1 MRYLTNILVC
11 LIFLNCFYNYTQE
24 TSAFVK
30 DSLTEKSIPF
40 ASIYLKSG
48 DGAVTNEEGYFRLK
62 TNTLQEKDS
71 IYVSCMGYETLA
83 IPYSKFNDTIFYLK
97 PKTIELNTIILS
109 NKQLAVEDIVKKIQE
124 NTSEKYDLGLNKKKL
139 FFRETGQQKFNSLKV
154 KIKKTSIPILNQVF
168 WDSVLLKV
176 PRENDWYF
184 EFIGNLYGNY
194 TKEKQKLELL
204 KALDLQDKSKTEL
217 FKNFEKL
224 FDNILKKN
232 VKTNS
237 FFKVRS
243 GIIGGKVEAEDI
255 GIKDTLTKEQKIQK
269 RKDNYLKSRKGILT
283 NIISELFD
291 KEKLD
296 LMILNKSSKYKFIQ
310 TDFTYLGNTPVYI
323 IDFRPNGNADFKG
336 RIYVDADLLAL
347 IRLEYTNVQPIRD
360 FSMFGVYFKEDMRK
374 VVIQFKKMNTGK
386 YCLEYFD
393 YTTGFEGG
401 FDRPLVITEKNKIV
415 RGRNKQNQLKMDLN
429 ISNRNKQ
436 RYQLIVF
443 DTKKINENTFKD
455 FEETGKIL
463 PENKT
468 SYDPDFWKGYS
479 IIEPNEA
486 IKNLTIENQN

>member
-11 LIFLNCFYNYTQE
+11 LIFLNCLYNYTQE

-443 DTKKINENTFKD
+443 DTKKIDDNTFKN

-468 SYDPDFWKGYS
+468 AYDPDFWKGYS

>member
-1 MRYLTNILVC
+1 MRYLKNLLVY
-11 LIFLNCFYNYTQE
+11 LFFFNCFYNYTQE
-24 TSAFVK
+24 TTAFVK

-48 DGAVTNEEGYFRLK
+48 DGVVSNEEGYFRLK

-71 IYVSCMGYETLA
+71 IYISCMGFETLA

-97 PKTIELNTIILS
+97 PKAIELNTIILS
-109 NKQLAVEDIVKKIQE
+109 NKQLAVADIIKKIKE
-124 NTSEKYDLGLNKKKL
+124 NTSEKYELGLNKKKL
-139 FFRETGQQKFNSLKV
+139 FFRETGLQKFNSLKV
-154 KIKKTSIPILNQVF
+154 KIKKTSIPILNQIF

-176 PRENDWYF
+176 PRENNWYF

-194 TKEKQKLELL
+194 NKEKQKLELL
-204 KALDLQDKSKTEL
+204 KALNLQDKRKTEI
-217 FKNFEKL
+217 FKNIEKL
-224 FDNILKKN
+224 FDTILKDN

-255 GIKDTLTKEQKIQK
+255 GLEDTLSKEQKIQK
-269 RKDNYLKSRKGILT
+269 RKDSYLKSRKGVLV

-291 KEKLD
+291 KKELD
-296 LMILNKSSKYKFIQ
+296 LSILNKSSKYKFIQ

-323 IDFRPNGNADFKG
+323 IDFRPDGNADYKG
-336 RIYVDADLLAL
+336 RMYVDADLLVL
-347 IRLEYTNVQPIRD
+347 IRLEYTNVKPIRD
-360 FSMFGVYFKEDMRK
+360 FSMFGVYFKEDLRK
-374 VVIQFKKMNTGK
+374 VVIQFKKMKSGK
-386 YCLEYFD
+386 YCLEFFD

-401 FDRPLVITEKNKIV
+401 FDRPLVVTEKNKIV

-429 ISNRNKQ
+429 ISNRNSQ

-443 DTKKINENTFKD
+443 DTKKIDDNAFKN
-455 FEETGKIL
+455 FEETAEIL

-479 IIEPNEA
+479 IIEPNA
-486 IKNLTIENQN
+486 VIKNLTIENQN

>member
-83 IPYSKFNDTIFYLK
+83 IPYSKFNDSIFYLK
-97 PKTIELNTIILS
+97 PKAIELNTIILS

-401 FDRPLVITEKNKIV
+401 FDRPLVVTEKNKIV

-443 DTKKINENTFKD
+443 DTKKIDDNTFKN

-468 SYDPDFWKGYS
+468 AYDPDFWKGYS

>member
-1 MRYLTNILVC
+1 M
-11 LIFLNCFYNYTQE
+11 FFFNCFYNYTQE
-24 TSAFVK
+24 TTAFVK

-48 DGAVTNEEGYFRLK
+48 DGVVSNEDGYFRLK

-71 IYVSCMGYETLA
+71 IYISCMGFETLA

-97 PKTIELNTIILS
+97 PKAIELNTIILS
-109 NKQLAVEDIVKKIQE
+109 NKQLAVADIIKKIKE
-124 NTSEKYDLGLNKKKL
+124 NTSEKYELGLNKKKL

-154 KIKKTSIPILNQVF
+154 KIKKTSIPILNQIF

-291 KEKLD
+291 KEELD
-296 LMILNKSSKYKFIQ
+296 LVILTNHQNIN
-310 TDFTYLGNTPVYI
+310 L
-323 IDFRPNGNADFKG
+323 FK
-336 RIYVDADLLAL
+336 L
-347 IRLEYTNVQPIRD
+347 
-360 FSMFGVYFKEDMRK
+360 
-374 VVIQFKKMNTGK
+374 
-386 YCLEYFD
+386 
-393 YTTGFEGG
+393 
-401 FDRPLVITEKNKIV
+401 
-415 RGRNKQNQLKMDLN
+415 
-429 ISNRNKQ
+429 
-436 RYQLIVF
+436 
-443 DTKKINENTFKD
+443 
-455 FEETGKIL
+455 IL
-463 PENKT
+463 PT
-468 SYDPDFWKGYS
+468 
-479 IIEPNEA
+479 
-486 IKNLTIENQN
+486 

>member
-11 LIFLNCFYNYTQE
+11 LFFNCSYNYAQE

-40 ASIYLKSG
+40 ASIYIKSG

-62 TNTLQEKDS
+62 TDTLQEKDS

-83 IPYSKFNDTIFYLK
+83 IPYSKFNDSIFYLK

-184 EFIGNLYGNY
+184 EFIGNLYGDY

-291 KEKLD
+291 KEELD
-296 LMILNKSSKYKFIQ
+296 LVILNKSSKYKFIQ

-347 IRLEYTNVQPIRD
+347 IRLEYSNVQPIRD

-374 VVIQFKKMNTGK
+374 VVIQFKK
-386 YCLEYFD
+386 
-393 YTTGFEGG
+393 
-401 FDRPLVITEKNKIV
+401 
-415 RGRNKQNQLKMDLN
+415 
-429 ISNRNKQ
+429 
-436 RYQLIVF
+436 
-443 DTKKINENTFKD
+443 
-455 FEETGKIL
+455 
-463 PENKT
+463 
-468 SYDPDFWKGYS
+468 
-479 IIEPNEA
+479 
-486 IKNLTIENQN
+486 

>member
-1 MRYLTNILVC
+1 M
-11 LIFLNCFYNYTQE
+11 
-24 TSAFVK
+24 
-30 DSLTEKSIPF
+30 
-40 ASIYLKSG
+40 IYR
-48 DGAVTNEEGYFRLK
+48 T
-62 TNTLQEKDS
+62 
-71 IYVSCMGYETLA
+71 
-83 IPYSKFNDTIFYLK
+83 
-97 PKTIELNTIILS
+97 
-109 NKQLAVEDIVKKIQE
+109 
-124 NTSEKYDLGLNKKKL
+124 
-139 FFRETGQQKFNSLKV
+139 
-154 KIKKTSIPILNQVF
+154 
-168 WDSVLLKV
+168 
-176 PRENDWYF
+176 
-184 EFIGNLYGNY
+184 
-194 TKEKQKLELL
+194 
-204 KALDLQDKSKTEL
+204 KSKTEL

-291 KEKLD
+291 KEELD
-296 LMILNKSSKYKFIQ
+296 LVILNKSSKYKFIQ

-401 FDRPLVITEKNKIV
+401 FERPLVITEKNKIV

-443 DTKKINENTFKD
+443 DTKKIDDNTFKN

-468 SYDPDFWKGYS
+468 AYDPDFWKGYS

>member
-40 ASIYLKSG
+40 ASIYIKSG

-204 KALDLQDKSKTEL
+204 KALDLHDKSKTEL

-255 GIKDTLTKEQKIQK
+255 GLKDTLTNEQKIQK
-269 RKDNYLKSRKGILT
+269 RKDNYLKSRKGTLT
-283 NIISELFD
+283 NIISELFE
-291 KEKLD
+291 KEELD
-296 LMILNKSSKYKFIQ
+296 LIILNKSSKYKFIQ

-360 FSMFGVYFKEDMRK
+360 FSMFGVYFKEDLRK

-386 YCLEYFD
+386 YCLE
-393 YTTGFEGG
+393 
-401 FDRPLVITEKNKIV
+401 
-415 RGRNKQNQLKMDLN
+415 
-429 ISNRNKQ
+429 
-436 RYQLIVF
+436 
-443 DTKKINENTFKD
+443 
-455 FEETGKIL
+455 
-463 PENKT
+463 
-468 SYDPDFWKGYS
+468 
-479 IIEPNEA
+479 
-486 IKNLTIENQN
+486 

>member
-40 ASIYLKSG
+40 ASIYIKSG

-269 RKDNYLKSRKGILT
+269 KKDNYLKSRKGILT

-291 KEKLD
+291 KEELD
-296 LMILNKSSKYKFIQ
+296 LVILNKSSKYKFIQ

-386 YCLEYFD
+386 YFLEYFD

-401 FDRPLVITEKNKIV
+401 FDRPLVVTEKNKIV
-415 RGRNKQNQLKMDLN
+415 KGRNKQNQLKMDLN

-443 DTKKINENTFKD
+443 DTKKIDDNTFKN

-468 SYDPDFWKGYS
+468 AYDPDFWKGYS

>member
-1 MRYLTNILVC
+1 MCKAGV
-11 LIFLNCFYNYTQE
+11 
-24 TSAFVK
+24 S
-30 DSLTEKSIPF
+30 KSI
-40 ASIYLKSG
+40 KSK
-48 DGAVTNEEGYFRLK
+48 A
-62 TNTLQEKDS
+62 
-71 IYVSCMGYETLA
+71 
-83 IPYSKFNDTIFYLK
+83 
-97 PKTIELNTIILS
+97 IELGFHKVGVS
-109 NKQLAVEDIVKKIQE
+109 KAVS
-124 NTSEKYDLGLNKKKL
+124 TSD
-139 FFRETGQQKFNSLKV
+139 
-154 KIKKTSIPILNQVF
+154 
-168 WDSVLLKV
+168 
-176 PRENDWYF
+176 
-184 EFIGNLYGNY
+184 
-194 TKEKQKLELL
+194 EKQKLELL

-255 GIKDTLTKEQKIQK
+255 GLKDTLTNEQKIQK
-269 RKDNYLKSRKGILT
+269 RKDNYLKSRKGTLT

-291 KEKLD
+291 KEELD
-296 LMILNKSSKYKFIQ
+296 LVILNKSSKYKFIQ

-347 IRLEYTNVQPIRD
+347 IRLEYTNIQPIRD

-468 SYDPDFWKGYS
+468 SYDPGFWEGYS